1 MGSLKLDQEGSENGF
16 PSIRPRSLDEY
27 VGQGDIKEKLRIAIS
42 AAKMRNEPVDHILFA
57 GPPGLGKTTLAH
69 IVARE
74 MGSFIHVTSGPVLE
88 RQGDIAAILTTLER
102 GDILFIDEIHRINR
116 SVEEIFY
123 SALEDYE
130 VDIMIGKGPG
140 ARSVRIELKPFT
152 LIGATTRSGLLSAP
166 LRNRFGMILELRF
179 YSKDELVKIVK
190 RASEIMG
197 LNLDFEAAELIAAR
211 SRGTPRIALRLVKRV
226 RDVATVRKQTLV
238 DTSLVQ
244 KTMDILGVDEWG
256 LDETDRKILKTI
268 VEIYDGGP
276 VGIEALSATLNLEIN
291 TIKEVYEPYL
301 LQTGFII
308 RTPRGRVVTD
318 IAYTALGYDL
328 KQRGGLFDGLS

>member
-1 MGSLKLDQEGSENGF
+1 MGLLNSDQEGSENGF

-27 VGQGDIKEKLRIAIS
+27 VGQGDIKEKLRIAIA

-268 VEIYDGGP
+268 IEIYDGGP

-318 IAYTALGYDL
+318 TAYTALGYDL
-328 KQRGGLFDGLS
+328 RQRGGLFDGLS